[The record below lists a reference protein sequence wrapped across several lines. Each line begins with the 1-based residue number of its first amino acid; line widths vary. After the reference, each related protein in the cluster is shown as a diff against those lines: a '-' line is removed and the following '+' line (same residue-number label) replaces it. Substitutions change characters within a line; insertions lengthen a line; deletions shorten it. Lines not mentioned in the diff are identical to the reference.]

1 MGSEALFIFIA
12 AATVVYWVAFYRF
25 MKGTGQMKDE
35 RGRRINQIA
44 SEKTLIIVQ
53 ILLLMS
59 VLAVDNLEWLDPAK
73 VLALIYTVA
82 IFGHAL
88 MRYYYSRVM

>member
-1 MGSEALFIFIA
+1 MGSEALFVFIA
-12 AATVVYWVAFYRF
+12 AVTVIYWFAFYRF
-25 MKGTGQMKDE
+25 MKETDQMNDE

-53 ILLLMS
+53 VLLLVG
-59 VLAVDNLEWLDPAK
+59 VLAVDAFQWLDPTK
-73 VLALIYTVA
+73 VLALIYVVA

-88 MRYYYSRVM
+88 IRYYYSRRM

>member
-12 AATVVYWVAFYRF
+12 AATVIYWFAFYRF
-25 MKGTGQMKDE
+25 MKETGQMKDE
-35 RGRRINQIA
+35 RGRRINQVA

-53 ILLLMS
+53 MLLLMGI
-59 VLAVDNLEWLDPAK
+59 LAVDAFRWLDPAK
-73 VLALIYTVA
+73 VLALIYVVA

-88 MRYYYSRVM
+88 IRYHYSRVM

>member
-12 AATVVYWVAFYRF
+12 AATVIYWVVFYRF
-25 MKGTGQMKDE
+25 MKETGQMKDE

-44 SEKTLIIVQ
+44 SERTLIILQV
-53 ILLLMS
+53 LLLIAI
-59 VLAVDNLEWLDPAK
+59 LAVDNLEWLDPAK
-73 VLALIYTVA
+73 VLALIYVVA

-88 MRYYYSRVM
+88 MRYHYSRVM

>member
-12 AATVVYWVAFYRF
+12 AATVIYWLAFYRF
-25 MKGTGQMKDE
+25 MKETGQMKDE

-53 ILLLMS
+53 MLLRAG
-59 VLAVDNLEWLDPAK
+59 VLAVDAFQWLDPAK
-73 VLALIYTVA
+73 VLALIYVVA

-88 MRYYYSRVM
+88 IRYYYSRVM